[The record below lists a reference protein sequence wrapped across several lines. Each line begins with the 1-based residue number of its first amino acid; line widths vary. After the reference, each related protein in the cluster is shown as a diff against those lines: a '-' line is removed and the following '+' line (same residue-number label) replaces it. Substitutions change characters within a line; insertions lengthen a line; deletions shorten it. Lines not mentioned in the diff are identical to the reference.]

1 MCLLLYTLVKYNK
14 DLGEWEG
21 IITNFKKAFEFQPK
35 ENVTEWFSDT
45 KAISKITSSTK
56 AISELAEQYY
66 VTEETAITFAQKL
79 RNQEV
84 VLAEGE
90 TALEGYTAWMKSTG
104 QASSFAA
111 AKTTLFTV
119 AAKLVSTIG
128 WTVFLTLA
136 IKLFTKLTKLN
147 MQVTKLFVNLFVTI
161 FLL

>member
-1 MCLLLYTLVKYNK
+1 MLVKYNK

-35 ENVTEWFSDT
+35 ENVTEWFS
-45 KAISKITSSTK
+45 KMNPSEIVASTK
-56 AISELAEQYY
+56 SVSELAEQYH
-66 VTEETAITFAQKL
+66 VTEESAITFAQKL
-79 RNQEV
+79 RDQEV

-119 AAKLVSTIG
+119 AAKALSTIG

-136 IKLFTKLTKLN
+136 INLLTKLTKLN
-147 MQVTKLFVNLFVTI
+147 MQVTKLFVTLYVTI

>member
-1 MCLLLYTLVKYNK
+1 MLVKYNK

-35 ENVTEWFSDT
+35 ENVTEWFS
-45 KAISKITSSTK
+45 KMNPSEIVASTK
-56 AISELAEQYY
+56 SVSELAEQYH
-66 VTEETAITFAQKL
+66 VTEESAITFAQKL
-79 RNQEV
+79 RDQEV

-119 AAKLVSTIG
+119 AVKALSTIG

-136 IKLFTKLTKLN
+136 IKLFY
-147 MQVTKLFVNLFVTI
+147 
-161 FLL
+161 

>member
-1 MCLLLYTLVKYNK
+1 MLVKYNK

-21 IITNFKKAFEFQPK
+21 VITNFKKAFEFQPK
-35 ENVTEWFSDT
+35 ENVAEWFSSPKTLNNLTSGTDSIT
-45 KAISKITSSTK
+45 K
-56 AISELAEQYY
+56 LAEAYH

-79 RNQEV
+79 RDQEV

-90 TALEGYTAWMKSTG
+90 TALEDYTAWMKSTG
-104 QASSFAA
+104 QVSSFAA

-119 AAKLVSTIG
+119 AAKALSTIG

-136 IKLFTKLTKLN
+136 INLFTKLTKLN
-147 MQVTKLFVNLFVTI
+147 MQVTKLFVNLYVTI

>member
-1 MCLLLYTLVKYNK
+1 MLLPTLKRLLDSKPKKMLLNGFLIQK
-14 DLGEWEG
+14 LFLILQ
-21 IITNFKKAFEFQPK
+21 IILQ
-35 ENVTEWFSDT
+35 
-45 KAISKITSSTK
+45 
-56 AISELAEQYY
+56 AISELAEQYH
-66 VTEETAITFAQKL
+66 VTEETALTFAQKL
-79 RNQEV
+79 RDQEV

-119 AAKLVSTIG
+119 AVKALSTIG

-136 IKLFTKLTKLN
+136 INLFTKLTKLN
-147 MQVTKLFVNLFVTI
+147 MQVTKLFVNLYVTI

>member
-90 TALEGYTAWMKSTG
+90 TVLAP
-104 QASSFAA
+104 
-111 AKTTLFTV
+111 
-119 AAKLVSTIG
+119 VSM
-128 WTVFLTLA
+128 TVFG
-136 IKLFTKLTKLN
+136 
-147 MQVTKLFVNLFVTI
+147 
-161 FLL
+161 LL